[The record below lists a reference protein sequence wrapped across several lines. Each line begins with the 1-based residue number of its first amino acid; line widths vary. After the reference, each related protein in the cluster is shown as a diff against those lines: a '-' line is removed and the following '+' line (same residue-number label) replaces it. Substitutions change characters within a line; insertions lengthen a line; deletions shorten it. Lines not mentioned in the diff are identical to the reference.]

1 MPQSFIKMMR
11 RQKNSLPEKE
21 KNTDVGEK
29 SNRYVV
35 GWRAI
40 L

>member
-21 KNTDVGEK
+21 KNTDGK
-29 SNRYVV
+29 NQTDMSD
-35 GWRAI
+35 GG
-40 L
+40 LF

>member
-21 KNTDVGEK
+21 KNTDGEK
-29 SNRYVV
+29 SNRYV

-40 L
+40 LI